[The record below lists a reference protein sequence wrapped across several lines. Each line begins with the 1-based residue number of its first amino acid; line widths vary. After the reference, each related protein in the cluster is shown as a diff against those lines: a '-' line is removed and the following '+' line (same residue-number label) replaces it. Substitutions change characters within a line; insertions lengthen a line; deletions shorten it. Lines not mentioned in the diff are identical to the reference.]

1 MEKNQVELL
10 EKPNAV
16 LEIKKSMDGLNRLDI
31 IEEETNE
38 LTKRPELDYM
48 EYSKELRKDSNYD
61 KGLKDRY

>member
-1 MEKNQVELL
+1 
-10 EKPNAV
+10 
-16 LEIKKSMDGLNRLDI
+16 MDGLNRLDI

-38 LTKRPELDYM
+38 LTNRSELDYM